1 MLNAKFNVF
10 RKKYTVVILNSKW
23 EVLEK
28 NLKVEILPRPK
39 EYIWSG
45 TKYYQ
50 VVHVV
55 HNITSTQQISLI
67 VEEIQNVELIV
78 NQVVK
83 K

>member
-1 MLNAKFNVF
+1 V
-10 RKKYTVVILNSKW
+10 
-23 EVLEK
+23 
-28 NLKVEILPRPK
+28 KVYKLPRQK

-67 VEEIQNVELIV
+67 VEEIKNVELII
-78 NQVVK
+78 NQVVEK
-83 K
+83 

>member
-1 MLNAKFNVF
+1 MLNAIFNIF
-10 RKKYTVVILNSKW
+10 KSKYTVVILNSKW
-23 EVLEK
+23 EILEK
-28 NLKVEILPRPK
+28 NLKLIKLPRQK

-55 HNITSTQQISLI
+55 HNITSRQQISLI
-67 VEEIQNVELIV
+67 VEEIQNVEVLV
-78 NQVVK
+78 NQEIK

>member
-1 MLNAKFNVF
+1 MLNAIFNIF
-10 RKKYTVVILNSKW
+10 KSKYTVVILNSKW
-23 EVLEK
+23 EILEK
-28 NLKVEILPRPK
+28 NLKLVKLPRQK

-55 HNITSTQQISLI
+55 HNITSRQQISLI
-67 VEEIQNVELIV
+67 VEEIQNVEVLV
-78 NQVVK
+78 NQEIK

>member
-1 MLNAKFNVF
+1 MLNTIFNIF
-10 RKKYTVVILNSKW
+10 KSKYTVVILNSKW

-28 NLKVEILPRPK
+28 IVKVEILPRQK

-67 VEEIQNVELIV
+67 VEEIQNVELVV
-78 NQVVK
+78 NQVVEK
-83 K
+83 